1 MVKRV
6 TDKNTKA
13 EILEVYQQLLQE
25 NETLE
30 AQLQQAGVFTSPSQE
45 KSAPVEKKEITME
58 SQTMTFATTEQKRMQ
73 STIDNLMKLQLGF
86 GSAVSE
92 LSEKLTSEASKLE
105 EIRQGVSQEI
115 QQLKELHNLEEIHE
129 DTLETLIVQYEESAK
144 TFAEELGSRRET
156 VEQEL
161 IDLRKAWSKEQ
172 EEHQRAIKERD
183 ETHQKAR
190 QRDEETYQYNLR
202 LERNLDLEQYQQ
214 RQKGLYQ
221 ELQEFR
227 QTQEK
232 AWQERE
238 NTIAEREKLY
248 SEVKAKVEEFPKKL
262 EENIKNG
269 KQNGQNI
276 GHYQAKIKS
285 DLYGKEVEGQKQYY
299 ELRIQALSQTI
310 ENQESR
316 IISLS
321 KQLEASMKQVQDLAV
336 KAIEGTSNSNSF
348 QAMKE
353 IALEQAKNPPKNK

>member
-6 TDKNTKA
+6 SDKNTKA

-30 AQLQQAGVFTSPSQE
+30 AQLQQAGLFTSPSQE
-45 KSAPVEKKEITME
+45 KSAPVQNKEITME

-105 EIRQGVSQEI
+105 EIRHGVSEEM
-115 QQLKELHNLEEIHE
+115 QQLKELHNLEEITE
-129 DTLETLIVQYEESAK
+129 DTLDILIAQYEESAK

-172 EEHQRAIKERD
+172 EEHQRVIKERD

-214 RQKGLYQ
+214 TQKGLYQ

-227 QTQEK
+227 QAQEK

-316 IISLS
+316 IVSLS

-353 IALEQAKNPPKNK
+353 IALEQAKNSPKNK

>member
-45 KSAPVEKKEITME
+45 KSTVVKEITME

-115 QQLKELHNLEEIHE
+115 QQLKELHNLEEIRE
-129 DTLETLIVQYEESAK
+129 DTLETLIIQYEESAK

-183 ETHQKAR
+183 ETHEKAS

-214 RQKGLYQ
+214 SQKGLYQ

-238 NTIAEREKLY
+238 SAIAEREKLY

-285 DLYGKEVEGQKQYY
+285 DLYGKAVEGQKQYY

-316 IISLS
+316 IVSLS
-321 KQLEASMKQVQDLAV
+321 KQLDASMKQVQDLAV